1 MAEGTSRRLLVALAL
16 SSALAP
22 LNSTMLAVALPAIG
36 RAFGHAVPTLTHALV
51 TSYLVASITL
61 QSAGGALG
69 DRVGHRRALAWGQ
82 WVFLAG
88 SVLGALAPELGT
100 LVLSRV
106 LMAAGGAV
114 IVPSATATLRNEL
127 PPDRRGRAFGA
138 FGAVMGIA
146 AMLGPLVGGALESRF
161 GFRAVFVA
169 NVPVLVIA
177 ALLAGRASPAAAP
190 AARKALGL
198 DLVGTGLFACALG
211 ALVVGAR
218 LPGPARLVVLAF
230 AVAAFIPFALRNRNV
245 PEPTVDLALLRIP
258 ALLAGGL
265 VVALHNMGMYALL
278 FLLPA
283 TLEGLFHL
291 DSSQTARTVVSMMV
305 AMVVVSP
312 IAGRL
317 SDRIGT
323 RTLAVAGS
331 AVAWLGML
339 LIRLSPLESA
349 GGLLL
354 PLVLMGAGIGLAT
367 PPAQTAAMSAAPR
380 ERSGKAAGLLSTLRY
395 LGGVAG
401 ILVLG
406 FIARTGN
413 EHAAIVRELHRAS
426 EVFLVALGLAAIA
439 AASLKGDEPRRALP
453 ERKA

>member
-1 MAEGTSRRLLVALAL
+1 MALAL

-69 DRVGHRRALAWGQ
+69 DRVGHRRALVWGQ
-82 WVFLAG
+82 WVFLSG
-88 SVLGALAPELGT
+88 SVLGVLAPELGT

-161 GFRAVFVA
+161 GFRAVFLA
-169 NVPVLVIA
+169 NVPVLVLA
-177 ALLAGRASPAAAP
+177 ALLAGRGAPVPRAPRSPG
-190 AARKALGL
+190 KGLGL
-198 DLVGTGLFACALG
+198 DLWGTGLFACALG
-211 ALVVGAR
+211 ALVVGAK

-230 AVAAFIPFALRNRNV
+230 AVAAFIPFALRNRKV
-245 PEPTVDLALLRIP
+245 AEPTVDLALLRIP

-291 DSSQTARTVVSMMV
+291 DSSQTARTVVSITSLAVRGSSAAVCSSSSSSLGRVDTAITSDSDWRWPPDKSPTGMSSRFSRPRLSS
-305 AMVVVSP
+305 ASCSRYLALRGAVSP
-312 IAGRL
+312 
-317 SDRIGT
+317 
-323 RTLAVAGS
+323 
-331 AVAWLGML
+331 
-339 LIRLSPLESA
+339 
-349 GGLLL
+349 
-354 PLVLMGAGIGLAT
+354 
-367 PPAQTAAMSAAPR
+367 
-380 ERSGKAAGLLSTLRY
+380 
-395 LGGVAG
+395 
-401 ILVLG
+401 
-406 FIARTGN
+406 
-413 EHAAIVRELHRAS
+413 
-426 EVFLVALGLAAIA
+426 
-439 AASLKGDEPRRALP
+439 
-453 ERKA
+453 